1 MTNAGLVELGPQA
14 HELIDAFNADI
25 DKTRVLMLVSP
36 T

>member
-1 MTNAGLVELGPQA
+1 MSGLIVLSMDA

-25 DKTRVLMLVSP
+25 DKARVLMLVSP